1 MEMFCIEALVSMKF
15 EMKYSTRFKQI
26 VYFIGGFLYAAGFS
40 ILPFLFLY
48 VLSHFAFSI
57 LFGEEIGADL
67 AKTFFAVE
75 IIGLIVF
82 YTKNSQYYVKIDYR
96 GVKISNYSFLH
107 YGLRQPFRM
116 NVIIPFDRIVG
127 CTSSIPVD
135 CPPNFRYAH
144 YNGREMIARRR
155 NLKRGKDI
163 NYIREPALAGGR
175 YDKECVLL
183 ELDNKRIIVI
193 PIDECDEFVELLDK
207 YMQQYRELV
216 RQRGNGKNDGAF

>member
-1 MEMFCIEALVSMKF
+1 MKF

-26 VYFIGGFLYAAGFS
+26 VYFIGGFLYASMFT
-40 ILPFLFLY
+40 ILPFLVLC
-48 VLSHFAFSI
+48 VLSHFLFSI
-57 LFGEEIGADL
+57 LFGEEVGADL
-67 AKTFFAVE
+67 AKTFLAVE
-75 IIGLIVF
+75 IIVLIIF

-107 YGLRQPFRM
+107 YGLRQPFRI

-135 CPPNFRYAH
+135 CPPNFRYAY
-144 YNGREMIARRR
+144 YNGREMIERRR
-155 NLKRGKDI
+155 NLKRGKDV

-175 YDKECVLL
+175 YDEECVLL

-193 PIDECDEFVELLDK
+193 PIDECEEFVELLDK
-207 YMQQYRELV
+207 YMQQYRELE
-216 RQRGNGKNDGAF
+216 RQREKQKNDGAF